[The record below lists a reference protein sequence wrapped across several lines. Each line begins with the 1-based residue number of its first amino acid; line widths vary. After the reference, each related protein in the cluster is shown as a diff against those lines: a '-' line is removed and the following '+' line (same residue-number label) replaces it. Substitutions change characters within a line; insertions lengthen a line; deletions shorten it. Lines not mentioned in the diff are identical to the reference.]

1 MAPPPADDAKI
12 AEATKL
18 AKTEPAKAESI
29 YKEVL
34 ATSPGSNQAALQNYE
49 NALVGLG
56 VLYRDHGRSEDLAQ
70 LVKTSRSTLSSFAK
84 AKTAKLGMSDS
95 CYTPFHANHGDQ
107 FVNSSTSLQ
116 RSQTPSSSRSQRP
129 SPVSTGPIP
138 KRDHSCARISKQD
151 WLAFTC
157 RNNHTMKLSL

>member
-56 VLYRDHGRSEDLAQ
+56 VLYRDHSRSEDLAQ

-84 AKTAKLGMSDS
+84 AKTAKLGMSNPTTLPS
-95 CYTPFHANHGDQ
+95 MLMM
-107 FVNSSTSLQ
+107 VISSSTPRLHCRDPKHPRAPGRDNQ
-116 RSQTPSSSRSQRP
+116 VLYRLGQFRKEI
-129 SPVSTGPIP
+129 IP
-138 KRDHSCARISKQD
+138 APEP
-151 WLAFTC
+151 
-157 RNNHTMKLSL
+157 RNKIGWALHAETIIL